1 MAQIVRSAASIVR
14 SVLSIVRPLNLLALW
29 GATEAGSRLAGGPA
43 LAPALL
49 APAFAAAFG
58 YARNDAVDA
67 RADRA
72 NRPDRPI
79 PAGRL
84 SARSAHM
91 VAWTCLVLGAVLALS
106 QGLGRA
112 HLVVYAVAALALYL
126 YSPWIKDQGPL
137 GPAVVALLGGLA
149 VLWGGWIGPHPERSL
164 AAAGLASA
172 VTFARECAKDL
183 EDVAGDAPAGKR
195 TWPVRAGQG
204 PPRLALRVASAAA
217 LALIPVPWRLGEAG
231 AWYVA
236 LSFGIV
242 APILVFSIARPPRGA
257 AAARRTT
264 RALKV
269 ALAAGVVGL
278 WLGATRS

>member
-1 MAQIVRSAASIVR
+1 M
-14 SVLSIVRPLNLLALW
+14 LSIVRPLNLVALW
-29 GATEAGSRLAGGPA
+29 GAAEAGSRLAGGPGFV
-43 LAPALL
+43 PVLL

-67 RADRA
+67 AADRT

-84 SARSAHM
+84 SARQAQV
-91 VAWTCLVLGAVLALS
+91 VAWACLASGAALTLS
-106 QGLGRA
+106 QGLGAA
-112 HLVVYAVAALALYL
+112 HLILYAIAVLTLYL
-126 YSPWIKDQGPL
+126 YSPWLKDKGPL
-137 GPAVVALLGGLA
+137 GPAVVALLAGLA
-149 VLWGGWIGPHPERSL
+149 VIWGGWIGPHPDRSL

-195 TWPVRAGQG
+195 TWPVRAGEG
-204 PPRLALRVASAAA
+204 PPRLALRIASAAG
-217 LALIPVPWRLGEAG
+217 LFLIPVPWWLGHAG
-231 AWYVA
+231 PWYLG
-236 LSFGIV
+236 LSLGIV
-242 APILVFSIARPPRGA
+242 APILVWSIARPPWDA

-269 ALAAGVVGL
+269 ALAAGIVGL
-278 WLGATRS
+278 WLGATPS

>member
-1 MAQIVRSAASIVR
+1 MSSR
-14 SVLSIVRPLNLLALW
+14 SVLAVVRPLNLVALW
-29 GATEAGSRLAGGPA
+29 GATEAGSRLAGGPG

-58 YARNDAVDA
+58 YARNDAMDA
-67 RADRA
+67 VPDRA

-84 SARSAHM
+84 SARQAH
-91 VAWTCLVLGAVLALS
+91 VIAWACLAAGAALTLS
-106 QGLGRA
+106 QGLGEV
-112 HLVVYAVAALALYL
+112 HLALYAIAALTLYL
-126 YSPWIKDQGPL
+126 YSPWLKNQGPL

-149 VLWGGWIGPHPERSL
+149 VVWGGWIGPHPERSL

-195 TWPVRAGQG
+195 TWPVRAGEG
-204 PPRLALRVASAAA
+204 PPRLALRVASAVALLLIPLPWWLGHA
-217 LALIPVPWRLGEAG
+217 GPWYLALTLGIAAPV
-231 AWYVA
+231 
-236 LSFGIV
+236 
-242 APILVFSIARPPRGA
+242 LVWCIARPPRDA

-269 ALAAGVVGL
+269 ALAAGIVGL
-278 WLGATRS
+278 WIGATPP